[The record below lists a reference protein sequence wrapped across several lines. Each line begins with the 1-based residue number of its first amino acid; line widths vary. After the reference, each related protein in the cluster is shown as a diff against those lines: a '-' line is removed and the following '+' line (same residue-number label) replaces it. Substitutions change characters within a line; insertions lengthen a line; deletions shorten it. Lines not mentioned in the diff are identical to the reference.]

1 MQNILTLPL
10 CQGSYSESKN
20 HDKISSSVN
29 HGKIEL
35 ISHEL
40 LETAM
45 PSENVSVALEQVIE
59 EAEHNA
65 YLHAQEL
72 HSYFSLTRGVEV

>member
-10 CQGSYSESKN
+10 RQEPFLKSKN
-20 HDKISSSVN
+20 HDKINDLIN
-29 HGKIEL
+29 HGKIKL